1 LFSKDEWAMNKR
13 RYLVGIEIG
22 AAALA
27 VLLAS
32 LNLVHGNLNQDE
44 GWYLYAAKMVH
55 EGARPYAD
63 FAFTQGPVLPY
74 VYSML
79 HPVIDALGVA
89 AGRLLTSWFGVL
101 AGMLAAATAARMTE
115 RNKGYAFAAV
125 LLLVCGNVYQS
136 YFTTIVK
143 TYGLCSFLLMGGFF
157 ALTFRRWHGALLAGV
172 LMALA
177 AGTRLSAG
185 IVLPITGIWL
195 ICQRER
201 RLAWLWFGIGGG
213 LTLLAVFAPFFVSAF
228 EQTCFG
234 LFGYHAGRDPGG
246 MKALLVLKMGFV
258 SRFVQAYFVFTALLL
273 ATICWHPRQYER
285 NSSMHL
291 MWMCGIGI
299 SLVHFVAAFPY
310 DDYQAIA
317 YPVLAVALVVYL
329 IPKMDEAWLVP
340 VLSFLFLVSIAAA
353 FSSPLNQDWFV
364 RGRDRIWWQFKEK
377 SDLAQLRDAADIV
390 RANSPEGSMLLTQDV
405 YLAVDARRRVP
416 ANMEM
421 GPFCY
426 YPEMPRER
434 AEKLHL
440 LNREMLLETL
450 TSVEAPLAAFSGYG
464 LAIESPSISTVDEV
478 DAALFRKQLERG
490 YEPME
495 SVAHFG
501 QAHTTLEIYLRKDD
515 E

>member
-1 LFSKDEWAMNKR
+1 MSKR
-13 RYLVGIEIG
+13 RYLLGIEVG

-27 VLLAS
+27 VVLAS

-44 GWYLYAAKMVH
+44 GWYLYAAKMVN
-55 EGARPYAD
+55 EGSKPYMD

-79 HPVIDALGVA
+79 HPVIDAMGVSG
-89 AGRLLTSWFGVL
+89 GRLLTTWFGIL
-101 AGMLAAATAARMTE
+101 AGILAAATAARMTE
-115 RNKGYAFAAV
+115 RNRGFAFAAV

-157 ALTFRRWHGALLAGV
+157 ALTFRRWHGPVLAGM

-195 ICQRER
+195 IGRRDR
-201 RLAWLWFGIGGG
+201 RLDWLWFGIGGG
-213 LTLLAVFAPFFVSAF
+213 LTLLAVFAPFFMSAF

-246 MKALLVLKMGFV
+246 LKALLVLKMGFV
-258 SRFVQAYFVFTALLL
+258 SRFVQAYFVFTGLLL
-273 ATICWHPRQYER
+273 ATICWHPRQYDR
-285 NSSMHL
+285 NSGMHL
-291 MWMCGIGI
+291 MWICGIGI
-299 SLVHFVAAFPY
+299 SLVHFAAAFPY

-317 YPVLAVALVVYL
+317 YPVLVVALVVCL
-329 IPKMDEAWLVP
+329 IPNMDDAWLAP
-340 VLSFLFLVSIAAA
+340 VLSFLFLASVASA
-353 FSSPLNQDWFV
+353 FSSPINQDWFV

-377 SDLAQLRDAADIV
+377 SDLALLRDASDIV
-390 RANSPEGSMLLTQDV
+390 RAHSPEDSVLLTQDV
-405 YLAVDARRRVP
+405 YLAVDAHRRVP
-416 ANMEM
+416 AHMEM

-440 LNREMLLETL
+440 LNREMLMETL
-450 TSVEAPLAAFSGYG
+450 ASVEAPLAAFSGYG
-464 LAIESPSISTVDEV
+464 LAIESPSIAAVDET
-478 DAALFRKQLERG
+478 DAALFRKQIELRYEHLE
-490 YEPME
+490 
-495 SVAHFG
+495 SFAHFG
-501 QAHTTLEIYLRKDD
+501 QAHTTLEILRRRDA

>member
-1 LFSKDEWAMNKR
+1 MSKR
-13 RYLVGIEIG
+13 RYLVCIELG

-44 GWYLYAAKMVH
+44 GWYLYAAKMVN
-55 EGARPYAD
+55 EGAMPYAD

-79 HPVIDALGVA
+79 HPVIDAFGVA
-89 AGRLLTSWFGVL
+89 GGRLLTSWFGVL
-101 AGMLAAATAARMTE
+101 AGILAAATAARMTA
-115 RNKGYAFAAV
+115 RHKSFAFAAV

-143 TYGLCSFLLMGGFF
+143 TYGLCSFLLMAGFF
-157 ALTFRRWHGALLAGV
+157 ALTFRRWYGPVLAGV

-201 RLAWLWFGIGGG
+201 RLAWLWYGMAGGS
-213 LTLLAVFAPFFVSAF
+213 TLLAVFAPFLISAF

-246 MKALLVLKMGFV
+246 LKALLVLKMGFI

-273 ATICWHPRQYER
+273 ATICWHPRHYER
-285 NSSMHL
+285 NTGMHL
-291 MWMCGIGI
+291 MWLCGIGI
-299 SLVHFVAAFPY
+299 SLVHFSAAFPY

-317 YPVLAVALVVYL
+317 YPVLAVALVVFL
-329 IPKMDEAWLVP
+329 IPKMDEAGLARA
-340 VLSFLFLVSIAAA
+340 LSFLFLVSVAAS
-353 FSSPLNQDWFV
+353 FSSPINQDWFV

-377 SDLAQLRDAADIV
+377 SDLALLRDASDIV
-390 RANSPEGSMLLTQDV
+390 RANSPEGSVLLTQDI
-405 YLAVDARRRVP
+405 YLAVDAHRRVP

-450 TSVEAPLAAFSGYG
+450 ASVEAPLAAFSGYG
-464 LAIESPSISTVDEV
+464 LAIESPAISAVDAV
-478 DAALFRKQLERG
+478 DAALFRQQLERG
-490 YEPME
+490 YQHME
-495 SVAHFG
+495 SFARFG
-501 QAHTTLEIYLRKDD
+501 QGHTPLEIYLRKDG

>member
-1 LFSKDEWAMNKR
+1 MSKK
-13 RYLVGIEIG
+13 RYLVGLEVG

-44 GWYLYAAKMVH
+44 GWYLYAAKMVS

-74 VYSML
+74 VYGML
-79 HPVIDALGVA
+79 YPVIDALGLA
-89 AGRLLTSWFGVL
+89 GGRLLTAWFGVL
-101 AGMLAAATAARMTE
+101 AGILAAATAARLTE
-115 RNKGYAFAAV
+115 RNKGFAFAAV
-125 LLLVCGNVYQS
+125 LLLVCGNVYHS

-157 ALTFRRWHGALLAGV
+157 SLTFRRWYGPMLAGV
-172 LMALA
+172 LIALA

-185 IVLPITGIWL
+185 IVLPIAGIWL
-195 ICQRER
+195 LSQRER
-201 RLAWLWFGIGGG
+201 RWAWLWFGIGGG

-228 EQTCFG
+228 EQTSFG

-246 MKALLVLKMGFV
+246 MKALLVLKMGFI
-258 SRFVQAYFVFTALLL
+258 SRFVQAYFVFTVLLL

-285 NSSMHL
+285 NAGMHL

-299 SLVHFVAAFPY
+299 SLVHFLAAFPY

-317 YPVLAVALVVYL
+317 YPVLVVALVVCL
-329 IPKMDEAWLVP
+329 IPRMDEAWLAP
-340 VLSFLFLVSIAAA
+340 VLSFLFLVSVAAA
-353 FSSPLNQDWFV
+353 FSSPINQDLFV

-377 SDLAQLRDAADIV
+377 SNLALLHEAAHIV
-390 RANSPEGSMLLTQDV
+390 RANSPEGSLLLTQDI
-405 YLAVDARRRVP
+405 YLAVEANRRVP
-416 ANMEM
+416 AHMEM

-426 YPEMPRER
+426 YPEMSRER

-450 TSVEAPLAAFSGYG
+450 GSLEAPLAAFSGYG
-464 LAIESPSISTVDEV
+464 LSIESPSISAVDEV
-478 DAALFRKQLERG
+478 DTTLFRKQLERG
-490 YEPME
+490 YDRME
-495 SVAHFG
+495 SIPHFG
-501 QAHTTLEIYLRKDD
+501 QAHTPLDIYKRKDI